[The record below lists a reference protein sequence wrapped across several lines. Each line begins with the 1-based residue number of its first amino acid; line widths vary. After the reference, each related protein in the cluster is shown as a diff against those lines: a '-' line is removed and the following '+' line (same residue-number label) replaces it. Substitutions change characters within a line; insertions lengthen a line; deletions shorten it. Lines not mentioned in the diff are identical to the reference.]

1 MLPHILSKVLCHL
14 RGFTSPTFCLHRPST
29 SLTVSIVSTTQTPQK
44 SNHTQLHKNP
54 HFSQFKKTESSERLM
69 KARPGLTPWRVL
81 HGGTG
86 APGWFGRNGR
96 LGSGV
101 GFWWW
106 VAISLWFVAA
116 VVFVRWIH
124 RDPSFGQLGSR
135 CIWREKDADIA
146 AGGSFSI
153 STERFPLVCSPVS
166 AGSNTSTGD
175 MRVVWWPK
183 SQVGPSIGA
192 MSMISSGSRDC
203 NPDHH

>member
-81 HGGTG
+81 HGDTG

-124 RDPSFGQLGSR
+124 RDPSFWTVGKQMHLKGKGRGYRGWWFVFYIYWKISSR
-135 CIWREKDADIA
+135 LFSSKRGVKHIHRWYEGCLVAQIS
-146 AGGSFSI
+146 GGSINWGHVHDCFWI
-153 STERFPLVCSPVS
+153 
-166 AGSNTSTGD
+166 
-175 MRVVWWPK
+175 MRL
-183 SQVGPSIGA
+183 
-192 MSMISSGSRDC
+192 
-203 NPDHH
+203 